1 MTTEQAETLRHA
13 ESFPELSSRPNS
25 RLNDLIKATK
35 ANPVGALFGVVC
47 LLMIILALVGESIA
61 PHSATAIDSPR
72 LQAPSWSYP
81 FGTDNLFRDVFS
93 RVLIGARI
101 SLGIG
106 FGSVVLATA
115 IGVVLGVS
123 SGYFG
128 GWWDMVVSRFIDLMI
143 AFPPVVFLIFFLTIL
158 PPDFWTVCISIGLV
172 LSPGMT
178 RVVRS
183 ATLAVRNLQYIE
195 AAVSV
200 GCSPLRIMARHIL
213 PNVTASVI
221 VIASVQIGAAILA
234 EATIS
239 FLGLGV
245 SDAAHPSWGRMLQE
259 SRQFW
264 REAWWTAIIPGLA
277 LSTAVLSF
285 NLFGDALRDALDPRL
300 RGSR

>member
-1 MTTEQAETLRHA
+1 MTTSEAETFQEVSYR
-13 ESFPELSSRPNS
+13 ESSRFHDVAQAAKS
-25 RLNDLIKATK
+25 
-35 ANPVGALFGVVC
+35 NPLGALFGVIC
-47 LLMIILALVGESIA
+47 LLMVVIAVLGEFIA
-61 PHSATAIDSPR
+61 PHSATAIDGPR

-106 FGSVVLATA
+106 FGSVVLATG
-115 IGVVLGVS
+115 IGVFLGVT
-123 SGYFG
+123 SGYLG
-128 GWWDMVVSRFIDLMI
+128 GWWDMAVSRLIDLLI
-143 AFPPVVFLIFFLTIL
+143 AFPPVVFLIFFLTVL

-172 LSPGMT
+172 LSPGTT

-183 ATLAVRNLQYIE
+183 ATIAVRNLQFIE
-195 AAVSV
+195 AAVSI
-200 GCSPLRIMARHIL
+200 GSSPRRIMVHHVL
-213 PNVTASVI
+213 PNVTAAII
-221 VIASVQIGAAILA
+221 VIASVQIGTAILA

-245 SDAAHPSWGRMLQE
+245 SDAANPSWGRMLQE

-264 REAWWTAIIPGLA
+264 REAWWTAVIPGLA
-277 LSTAVLSF
+277 LSLAVLSF

>member
-1 MTTEQAETLRHA
+1 MTTIDAEALQ
-13 ESFPELSSRPNS
+13 ELSYRDSS
-25 RLNDLIKATK
+25 RLHDVVQAAKS
-35 ANPVGALFGVVC
+35 NPLGAVFGLVCVLMVVIAV
-47 LLMIILALVGESIA
+47 LGDFIA
-61 PHSATAIDSPR
+61 PHSATAIDAPR

-115 IGVVLGVS
+115 IGVFLGVT
-123 SGYFG
+123 SGYLG
-128 GWWDMVVSRFIDLMI
+128 GWWDMVVSRLIDLLI

-172 LSPGMT
+172 LSPGTT

-183 ATLAVRNLQYIE
+183 ATIAVRNLQYVE
-195 AAVSV
+195 AAVST
-200 GCSPLRIMARHIL
+200 GCSPIRIMVHHIM
-213 PNVTASVI
+213 PNVTAAII
-221 VIASVQIGAAILA
+221 VMASVQIGTAILA

-245 SDAAHPSWGRMLQE
+245 SDAANPSWGRMLQE

-264 REAWWTAIIPGLA
+264 REAWWTAVIPGVA
-277 LSTAVLSF
+277 LSLAVLSF

>member
-1 MTTEQAETLRHA
+1 MTTSEAETFQEVSYR
-13 ESFPELSSRPNS
+13 ESSRFHDVAQAAKS
-25 RLNDLIKATK
+25 
-35 ANPVGALFGVVC
+35 NPLGALFGVIC
-47 LLMIILALVGESIA
+47 LLMVVIAVLGEFIA
-61 PHSATAIDSPR
+61 PHSATAIDGPR
-72 LQAPSWSYP
+72 LQSPSWSYP

-106 FGSVVLATA
+106 FGSVVLATG
-115 IGVVLGVS
+115 IGVFLGVT
-123 SGYFG
+123 SGYLG
-128 GWWDMVVSRFIDLMI
+128 GWWDMAVSRLIDLLI
-143 AFPPVVFLIFFLTIL
+143 AFPPVVFLIFFLTVL

-172 LSPGMT
+172 LSPGTT

-183 ATLAVRNLQYIE
+183 ATIAVRNLQFIE
-195 AAVSV
+195 AAVSI
-200 GCSPLRIMARHIL
+200 GSSPRRIMVHHVL
-213 PNVTASVI
+213 PNVTAAII
-221 VIASVQIGAAILA
+221 VIASVQIGTAILA

-245 SDAAHPSWGRMLQE
+245 SDAANPSWGRMLQE

-264 REAWWTAIIPGLA
+264 REAWWTAVIPGLA
-277 LSTAVLSF
+277 LSLAVLSF

>member
-1 MTTEQAETLRHA
+1 MTTSEADGLQEIA
-13 ESFPELSSRPNS
+13 FKDSSR
-25 RLNDLIKATK
+25 LGDAAKAAK
-35 ANPVGALFGVVC
+35 SNPLGALFGVVC
-47 LLMIILALVGESIA
+47 LLMIVVAVLGEVIA
-61 PHSATAIDSPR
+61 PHSATAIDGPR
-72 LQAPSWSYP
+72 LESPSWSYP

-106 FGSVVLATA
+106 FGSVVLATG
-115 IGVVLGVS
+115 IGVVLGVT
-123 SGYFG
+123 SGYLG
-128 GWWDMVVSRFIDLMI
+128 GWWDMVVSRLIDLLI

-158 PPDFWTVCISIGLV
+158 PPDFWTVCVSIGLV
-172 LSPGMT
+172 LSPGTT

-183 ATLAVRNLQYIE
+183 ATIAVRNLQFIE
-195 AAVSV
+195 ATVSI
-200 GCSPLRIMARHIL
+200 GSSPTRIMLHHIL
-213 PNVTASVI
+213 PNVTASII
-221 VIASVQIGAAILA
+221 VMASVQIGTAILA

-245 SDAAHPSWGRMLQE
+245 SDAANPSWGRMLQE

-264 REAWWTAIIPGLA
+264 REAWWTAVIPGIA
-277 LSTAVLSF
+277 LSLAVLSF

>member
-1 MTTEQAETLRHA
+1 MTANSAEIFQ
-13 ESFPELSSRPNS
+13 EVSFRDSSRFH
-25 RLNDLIKATK
+25 DLVRA
-35 ANPVGALFGVVC
+35 ARNNPLGALFGVIC
-47 LLMIILALVGESIA
+47 LMMLVIAALGEFIA
-61 PHSATAIDSPR
+61 PHSATAIDAPR

-81 FGTDNLFRDVFS
+81 FGTDNLFRDEFS

-106 FGSVVLATA
+106 FGSVALSTA
-115 IGVVLGVS
+115 LGVFLGVT
-123 SGYFG
+123 SGYLG
-128 GWWDMVVSRFIDLMI
+128 GWWDMAVSRLIDLLI

-172 LSPGMT
+172 LTPGTT

-183 ATLAVRNLQYIE
+183 ATIAVRNLQFIE
-195 AAVSV
+195 AAVST
-200 GCSPLRIMARHIL
+200 GCSPLRIMTHHVF
-213 PNVTASVI
+213 PNVTAAII
-221 VIASVQIGAAILA
+221 VMASVQIGTAILA

-245 SDAAHPSWGRMLQE
+245 TDAANPSWGRMLQE

-264 REAWWTAIIPGLA
+264 REAWWTAVIPGLA
-277 LSTAVLSF
+277 LSLAVLSF

-300 RGSR
+300 RGK

>member
-1 MTTEQAETLRHA
+1 MTTSEAETFQEVSYRDR
-13 ESFPELSSRPNS
+13 SRFQ
-25 RLNDLIKATK
+25 DLAQAAKS
-35 ANPVGALFGVVC
+35 NPLGGLFGVIC
-47 LLMIILALVGESIA
+47 LVMIVIAVLGEYVA
-61 PHSATAIDSPR
+61 PHSATAIDGPR

-106 FGSVVLATA
+106 FGSVILATG
-115 IGVVLGVS
+115 IGVFLGVS
-123 SGYFG
+123 SGYLG
-128 GWWDMVVSRFIDLMI
+128 GWWDMVVSRLIDLMI

-172 LSPGMT
+172 LSPGTT

-183 ATLAVRNLQYIE
+183 ATIALRNLQYIE
-195 AAVSV
+195 AAVSI
-200 GCSPLRIMARHIL
+200 GSSPLRIMVRHIM
-213 PNVTASVI
+213 PNVTAAII
-221 VIASVQIGAAILA
+221 VMASVQIGTAILA

-245 SDAAHPSWGRMLQE
+245 TDAANPSWGRMLQE

-264 REAWWTAIIPGLA
+264 REAWWLPVIPGIA
-277 LSTAVLSF
+277 LSLAVLSF

>member
-1 MTTEQAETLRHA
+1 M
-13 ESFPELSSRPNS
+13 
-25 RLNDLIKATK
+25 LIIA
-35 ANPVGALFGVVC
+35 VLGGF
-47 LLMIILALVGESIA
+47 IA
-61 PHSATAIDSPR
+61 PHSATAIDGPR
-72 LQAPSWSYP
+72 LQSPSWSYP

-106 FGSVVLATA
+106 FGSVVLATG
-115 IGVVLGVS
+115 IGVFLGVT
-123 SGYFG
+123 SGYLG
-128 GWWDMVVSRFIDLMI
+128 GWWDMAVSRLIDLLI
-143 AFPPVVFLIFFLTIL
+143 AFPPVVFLIFFLTVL

-172 LSPGMT
+172 LSPGTT

-183 ATLAVRNLQYIE
+183 ATIAVRNLQFIE
-195 AAVSV
+195 AAVSI
-200 GCSPLRIMARHIL
+200 GSSPTRIMVHHIL
-213 PNVTASVI
+213 PNVTAAII
-221 VIASVQIGAAILA
+221 VIASVQIGTAILA

-245 SDAAHPSWGRMLQE
+245 SDAANPSWGRMLQE

-264 REAWWTAIIPGLA
+264 REAWWTAVIPGLA
-277 LSTAVLSF
+277 LSLAVLSF

>member
-1 MTTEQAETLRHA
+1 LTTREAEA
-13 ESFPELSSRPNS
+13 FQEISFGHRSRF
-25 RLNDLIKATK
+25 DDIAKAAK
-35 ANPVGALFGVVC
+35 SNPLGAMFGVIC
-47 LLMIILALVGESIA
+47 LLMIVMAVLGEVIA
-61 PHSATAIDSPR
+61 PHSATAIDGPR
-72 LQAPSWSYP
+72 LQSPSWSYP

-93 RVLIGARI
+93 RVLIGAQI

-106 FGSVVLATA
+106 FGSVVLATT
-115 IGVVLGVS
+115 IGVVLGVT
-123 SGYFG
+123 SGYLG
-128 GWWDMVVSRFIDLMI
+128 GWWDQVVSRLMDLMI

-172 LSPGMT
+172 LSPGTT

-183 ATLAVRNLQYIE
+183 ATLSVRNLQFIE
-195 AAVSV
+195 AAVSI
-200 GCSPLRIMARHIL
+200 GSSPTRIMVHHIL
-213 PNVTASVI
+213 PNVTASII
-221 VIASVQIGAAILA
+221 VMASVQIGAAILA

-264 REAWWTAIIPGLA
+264 REAWWIAVIPGIA

>member
-1 MTTEQAETLRHA
+1 MVFIA
-13 ESFPELSSRPNS
+13 
-25 RLNDLIKATK
+25 I
-35 ANPVGALFGVVC
+35 FG
-47 LLMIILALVGESIA
+47 EYIA
-61 PHSATAIDSPR
+61 PSSATAIDAPR

-106 FGSVVLATA
+106 FGSVVIATV
-115 IGVVLGVS
+115 IGTVLGVT

-128 GWWDMVVSRFIDLMI
+128 GWWDMIVSRLIDLMI

-158 PPDFWTVCISIGLV
+158 PPDFTTVCVSIGLV
-172 LSPGMT
+172 LAPGTT

-183 ATLAVRNLQYIE
+183 STIGVRNLQYIE
-195 AAVSV
+195 AAISV
-200 GCSPLRIMARHIL
+200 GNSPTRIMVRHVL
-213 PNVTASVI
+213 PNVAASII

-264 REAWWTAIIPGLA
+264 REAWWTAIIPGIA
-277 LSTAVLSF
+277 LSMAVLSF

>member
-1 MTTEQAETLRHA
+1 LTSSEAETFQ
-13 ESFPELSSRPNS
+13 EVSFRESSRLHDVA
-25 RLNDLIKATK
+25 RAAKG
-35 ANPVGALFGVVC
+35 NPLGALFGVIC
-47 LLMIILALVGESIA
+47 LLMVVIAVLGEFIA
-61 PHSATAIDSPR
+61 PHSATAIDGPR

-106 FGSVVLATA
+106 FGSVVLATG
-115 IGVVLGVS
+115 IGVFLGVT
-123 SGYFG
+123 SGYLG
-128 GWWDMVVSRFIDLMI
+128 GWWDMAVSRLIDLLI
-143 AFPPVVFLIFFLTIL
+143 AFPPVVFLIFFLTVL

-172 LSPGMT
+172 LSPGTT

-183 ATLAVRNLQYIE
+183 ATIAVRNLQFIE
-195 AAVSV
+195 AAVSI
-200 GCSPLRIMARHIL
+200 GSSPRRIMVHHVL
-213 PNVTASVI
+213 PNVTAAII
-221 VIASVQIGAAILA
+221 VIASVQIGTAILA

-245 SDAAHPSWGRMLQE
+245 SDAANPSWGRMLQE

-264 REAWWTAIIPGLA
+264 REAWWTAVIPGLA
-277 LSTAVLSF
+277 LSLAVLSF

>member
-1 MTTEQAETLRHA
+1 LTTSEAETFQEVSYRDR
-13 ESFPELSSRPNS
+13 SRFQ
-25 RLNDLIKATK
+25 DLAQAAKS
-35 ANPVGALFGVVC
+35 NPLGGLFGVIC
-47 LLMIILALVGESIA
+47 LVMIVIAVLGEYVA
-61 PHSATAIDSPR
+61 PHSATAIDGPR

-106 FGSVVLATA
+106 FGSVILATG
-115 IGVVLGVS
+115 IGVFLGVS
-123 SGYFG
+123 SGYLG
-128 GWWDMVVSRFIDLMI
+128 GWWDMVVSRLIDLMI

-172 LSPGMT
+172 LSPGTT

-183 ATLAVRNLQYIE
+183 ATIALRNLQYIE
-195 AAVSV
+195 AAVSI
-200 GCSPLRIMARHIL
+200 GSSPLRIMVRHIM
-213 PNVTASVI
+213 PNVTAAII
-221 VIASVQIGAAILA
+221 VMASVQIGTAILA

-245 SDAAHPSWGRMLQE
+245 TDAANPSWGRMLQE

-264 REAWWTAIIPGLA
+264 REAWWLPVIPGIA
-277 LSTAVLSF
+277 LSLAVLSF

>member
-1 MTTEQAETLRHA
+1 LTTREAETFQEVSYRDG
-13 ESFPELSSRPNS
+13 S
-25 RLNDLIKATK
+25 RLHDIAQAAKS
-35 ANPVGALFGVVC
+35 NPMGALFGVVC
-47 LLMIILALVGESIA
+47 LLMIVIAVVGEFIA
-61 PHSATAIDSPR
+61 PHSATAIDGPR
-72 LQAPSWSYP
+72 LEAPSWSYP

-115 IGVVLGVS
+115 IGVFLGVT
-123 SGYFG
+123 SGYLG
-128 GWWDMVVSRFIDLMI
+128 GWWDMVVTRLIDLLI

-172 LSPGMT
+172 LSPGTT

-183 ATLAVRNLQYIE
+183 ATIAVRNLQFIE
-195 AAVSV
+195 AAVSI
-200 GCSPLRIMARHIL
+200 GSSPIRIMAHHVL
-213 PNVTASVI
+213 PNVTAAII
-221 VIASVQIGAAILA
+221 VMASIQIGTAILA

-245 SDAAHPSWGRMLQE
+245 SDAANPSWGRMLQE

-264 REAWWTAIIPGLA
+264 REAWWTAVIPGIA
-277 LSTAVLSF
+277 LSTAVLAF